1 MSGPVSAPVPPSATG
16 PVVAGDGGGTSAPT
30 ASEQSL
36 LGRFVAILTPVFALL
51 AGWLAAWVGNHVPGL
66 TLNQP
71 EIATFMA
78 TVVTTV
84 LASAWKWLQG
94 WQQHEW
100 LVAQGRAVPRKPGPA
115 PAPAIPLPRNAA

>member
-1 MSGPVSAPVPPSATG
+1 MSGPVVELIPPSGSG
-16 PVVAGDGGGTSAPT
+16 PVATVDEGAPSAAT

-36 LGRFVAILTPVFALL
+36 IGRFLAILAPVFALL
-51 AGWLAAWVGNHVPGL
+51 AGGVAAWAGQHVPGL

-100 LVAQGRAVPRKPGPA
+100 LVAQGRAVPRKAGPA
-115 PAPAIPLPRNAA
+115 PAPMIPVPRNGG